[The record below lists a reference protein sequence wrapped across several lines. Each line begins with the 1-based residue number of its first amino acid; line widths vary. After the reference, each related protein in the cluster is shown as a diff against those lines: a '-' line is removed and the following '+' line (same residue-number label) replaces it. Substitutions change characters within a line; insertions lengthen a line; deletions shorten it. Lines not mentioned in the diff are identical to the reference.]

1 MGIKPEPPTRPGGH
15 YTIKSLR
22 LDTKSADAGKTWL
35 LLPEGYRAQ
44 ECGATYP
51 LPARRRELHKLIG
64 IYFPPNEKKRDAGC
78 IYLRRAHKKYKT
90 LRHRAVSAV
99 KDAEQRQW
107 QVTKATEHFKE
118 KMKAL
123 RSDAKMAIE
132 EVREEAA
139 KQIANLGDLFA
150 LGRQGLDGQMKA
162 HLAGEVWPHAAGCRP
177 GKCAKECRGEPID
190 AAAFRSCFRMVTQAV
205 KGLGL
210 PSDQRKPASDAVMQE
225 LADAIRSTQE
235 TLALA
240 QATETDPPKDAN

>member
-1 MGIKPEPPTRPGGH
+1 MGVKPEPPTRPGGH

-90 LRHRAVSAV
+90 LRQRSVSAV

-162 HLAGEVWPHAAGCRP
+162 HLNNEEWQGE
-177 GKCAKECRGEPID
+177 KID
-190 AAAFRSCFRMVTQAV
+190 AGAFRSCFRMVTQAV

-240 QATETDPPKDAN
+240 QATETDPPEDAN